1 MDTERTATGYGPG
14 HRETALSLLTTTHT
28 ATEPAVDGG
37 SVFFRIITPTTH
49 THIYAEV
56 I

>member
-28 ATEPAVDGG
+28 AAPAADGG
-37 SVFFRIITPTTH
+37 SVFFRIITPTTQ
-49 THIYAEV
+49 THAEV